1 MAARP
6 PPVQQRPPMMA
17 PPAQSGGGMMSG
29 IGGMVVTGM
38 ALGAGSEIGH
48 QAVRGLMGSGSGHSS
63 GSEAPVQQAE
73 AQPQYAQPQPV
84 YAQPMEYAQQQQQV
98 APEQANPCMG
108 YNMNFLQ
115 CLKQSSNEISLCQ
128 FQMDQL
134 MSCQKENVRFYGV

>member
-63 GSEAPVQQAE
+63 GSNEAPVQQAQ
-73 AQPQYAQPQPV
+73 AQPQYA
-84 YAQPMEYAQQQQQV
+84 
-98 APEQANPCMG
+98 
-108 YNMNFLQ
+108 
-115 CLKQSSNEISLCQ
+115 
-128 FQMDQL
+128 
-134 MSCQKENVRFYGV
+134 